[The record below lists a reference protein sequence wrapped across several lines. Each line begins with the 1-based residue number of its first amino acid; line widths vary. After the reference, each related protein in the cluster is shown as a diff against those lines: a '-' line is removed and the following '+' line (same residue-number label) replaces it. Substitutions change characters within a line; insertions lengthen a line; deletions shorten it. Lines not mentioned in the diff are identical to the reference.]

1 MVAHN
6 LAYRFSTVLRTFVL
20 DVLERIQTARARL
33 LHSVPG
39 SCAVTSSAIAHLA
52 VDLRRPAPIKV
63 ARERE

>member
-39 SCAVTSSAIAHLA
+39 SCRHFVGDSATW
-52 VDLRRPAPIKV
+52 P
-63 ARERE
+63 